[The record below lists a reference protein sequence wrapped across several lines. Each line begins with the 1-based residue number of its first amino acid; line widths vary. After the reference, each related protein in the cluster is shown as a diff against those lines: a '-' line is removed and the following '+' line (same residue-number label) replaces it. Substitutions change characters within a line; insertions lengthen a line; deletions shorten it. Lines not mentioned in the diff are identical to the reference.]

1 MNTLP
6 AVEHIALSLAVDTG
20 QQRLDG

>member
-1 MNTLP
+1 MNTLA